1 MEELSSLE
9 TKIMSPNTDYNEKIE
24 SLNQLLTTIIYY
36 TKDIKD
42 FVSQV

>member
-9 TKIMSPNTDYNEKIE
+9 TKIMATHTDYNEKIE
-24 SLNQLLTTIIYY
+24 SINSLLTIIIYY

-42 FVSQV
+42 FVS